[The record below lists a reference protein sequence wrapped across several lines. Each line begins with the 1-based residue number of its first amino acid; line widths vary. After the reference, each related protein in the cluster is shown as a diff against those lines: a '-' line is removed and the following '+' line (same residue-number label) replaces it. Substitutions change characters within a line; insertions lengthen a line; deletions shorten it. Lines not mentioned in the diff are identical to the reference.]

1 MNGKQKGNIP
11 IFSLQIHEELAL
23 SPGSCTIKDAERK
36 MKKRKKNMDQI
47 SSKEFKK
54 RRVELKKSSSATAS
68 SETRE
73 GVTYE
78 SGVLSQT
85 SSIPH
90 DRREIIPP
98 PPEQLHQ
105 VPLPPGDY
113 SRIYFDLE
121 TTGLGQ
127 CMKL

>member
-1 MNGKQKGNIP
+1 
-11 IFSLQIHEELAL
+11 
-23 SPGSCTIKDAERK
+23 
-36 MKKRKKNMDQI
+36 MKKRKKNLDQI

-54 RRVELKKSSSATAS
+54 RRVELKKKSSSATAS

-85 SSIPH
+85 SNIPN
-90 DRREIIPP
+90 DRLESIPP
-98 PPEQLHQ
+98 PPDQLHQ

-113 SRIYFDLE
+113 SRVYFDLE